1 MSAFLFFH
9 ERDPV
14 LKKMS
19 VCGFLIIL
27 KQQGL
32 RGMSVLTQSSSVHE
46 NLSLHSQNHSNSSFT
61 VDDES
66 TFIEVLAI
74 LKICFTKYEEVK
86 VCLYEG
92 LCDSSIYKDPKLF
105 TSIRVMLWSQ
115 MLEHYQ
121 ENELILPPLNFKEAV
136 VVKGIRAVV
145 KEPLAQLVFVNQR
158 IVTNK
163 LIPGQSESL
172 ESKNNE
178 FLLDNLPECLQKQE
192 VFKMMLGTYE
202 ALMSYLVNSWTVET
216 TDQGRKVA
224 LLFSSYLQLFELTKR
239 NILLRLT
246 GAYQTV
252 ATDVLSVALGVW
264 PLDLLVKK
272 RAIGYWKRKNN
283 WEKVRIL
290 TSPEVET
297 SEDVEG
303 SETVRRA
310 YQLFP
315 NVVEGIDNAHLEP
328 SLGLVQFITGKG
340 PNPESLRK
348 MGLVE
353 TYRCE
358 CGEVGTPEHV
368 VMECACTLEI
378 RRPNQ
383 QEVQ

>member
-1 MSAFLFFH
+1 MRVPMAMYECRSEITKMLQNLLYRPSSESECVMKALIPLTKTFPTLKDMLIINLRKGLYS
-9 ERDPV
+9 RDPV

-66 TFIEVLAI
+66 TFIEVLGI

-92 LCDSSIYKDPKLF
+92 LCDPSIYKDPKLF

-172 ESKNNE
+172 ESVTKNNE
-178 FLLDNLPECLQKQE
+178 FLLDNLPDSLQKQE

-202 ALMSYLVNSWTVET
+202 ALMSYLINSWTVET

-224 LLFSSYLQLFELTKR
+224 LLFSSYLQLFELTKV
-239 NILLRLT
+239 LL
-246 GAYQTV
+246 
-252 ATDVLSVALGVW
+252 
-264 PLDLLVKK
+264 
-272 RAIGYWKRKNN
+272 
-283 WEKVRIL
+283 E
-290 TSPEVET
+290 
-297 SEDVEG
+297 
-303 SETVRRA
+303 
-310 YQLFP
+310 
-315 NVVEGIDNAHLEP
+315 
-328 SLGLVQFITGKG
+328 
-340 PNPESLRK
+340 
-348 MGLVE
+348 
-353 TYRCE
+353 
-358 CGEVGTPEHV
+358 
-368 VMECACTLEI
+368 
-378 RRPNQ
+378 
-383 QEVQ
+383 